1 MTNYR
6 RVKQHGITSFFTVVT
21 YKRRHLFE
29 DENARRLLKTAFETT
44 KKKYPFKQR
53 AICLLPDHLHCIWTL
68 PEDDEDYSTRWA
80 FIKSTFTRL
89 FNDEKTK
96 MIRPSLEG
104 KREKAIWQ
112 RRFWDHMIRDE
123 EDMRRHVDYIHYNPV
138 KHNLAESPA
147 QWKWSSFH
155 QYVARGI
162 YEPEWNP
169 YSQEDNFNYGE

>member
-44 KKKYPFKQR
+44 KEKYPFKQR

-68 PEDDEDYSTRWA
+68 PENDEDYSTRWA

-96 MIRPSLEG
+96 MIRPSPWREKG
-104 KREKAIWQ
+104 KRRSGSEG
-112 RRFWDHMIRDE
+112 
-123 EDMRRHVDYIHYNPV
+123 
-138 KHNLAESPA
+138 S
-147 QWKWSSFH
+147 
-155 QYVARGI
+155 GTT
-162 YEPEWNP
+162 
-169 YSQEDNFNYGE
+169 